1 MESNNNVAGSPV
13 IAPFERNQTA
23 KVVESAENVKYEDSD
38 NGNDPEY
45 EEIPLSTIV
54 ANLAH
59 PYSADNTNVLI
70 TTYAHF
76 TPPLMIVIE
85 KNYGV
90 AKYNPITGDK
100 EDNDSY
106 RCLYYLSIGGGF
118 ESQWFKRR
126 ELKKISGGSLDLFNS
141 AKDKVIDKLKKEL
154 LGKMA
159 ILTNVDLE
167 LDKKKIWADNE
178 GGISKEKVNNL
189 LDYLP
194 PLASIIDVKLN
205 EDHQKYNEKSGKII
219 HRKSK
224 ILVKL
229 RWLNNI
235 TSKYSE
241 DYIPLVALKIIDEQ
255 LELRKYSKK
264 STYLYSDAINL
275 EESAITV
282 SKVPLVLE
290 SIIWKHYFYIYR
302 FQNVFTK
309 QLQDVH
315 YDEALDIADLRH
327 VINNGSFLNDSV
339 NKFTKT
345 PDEQLKD
352 KWFEIQYSDRNE
364 RFTQRFIRIVEI
376 FKDVKEDGSE
386 RSFIKAN
393 CLLRNGK
400 IRHFRIERIKGY
412 KEVHDDFVKTF
423 IL

>member
-1 MESNNNVAGSPV
+1 MESNNNVAEASV
-13 IAPFERNQTA
+13 IAPVERNQTA
-23 KVVESAENVKYEDSD
+23 RVVKNAENVKYEDSD
-38 NGNDPEY
+38 NSNDLEY
-45 EEIPLSTIV
+45 EEIPIGTIV

-59 PYSADNTNVLI
+59 PYSADNTSVLI

-85 KNYGV
+85 KNYG
-90 AKYNPITGDK
+90 AIKYNQITGDK

-106 RCLYYLSIGGGF
+106 RCLYYLSINGSF

-126 ELKKISGGSLDLFNS
+126 ELKKISGGSLDLLNS
-141 AKDKVIDKLKKEL
+141 AKDKGIDTLKKEL
-154 LGKMA
+154 LGNMA

-167 LDKKKIWADNE
+167 LDKKKIWSDNE
-178 GGISKEKVNNL
+178 GGILKEKVNNL

-205 EDHQKYNEKSGKII
+205 DDHQKYNEKNGKII

-224 ILVKL
+224 VLVKL

-241 DYIPLVALKIIDEQ
+241 DYIPLAALKIIDKQ
-255 LELRKYSKK
+255 LELHNYTKGL
-264 STYLYSDAINL
+264 TYLYSDPIIL
-275 EESAITV
+275 EESGITV
-282 SKVPLVLE
+282 SKAPLVLE
-290 SIIWKHYFYIYR
+290 SIIWKHYFYVYR
-302 FQNVFTK
+302 FQNLFTN

-315 YDEALDIADLRH
+315 YDEALDKVDLRH
-327 VINNGSFLNDSV
+327 IINNSSFLNDSV

-345 PDEQLKD
+345 SDENFKD
-352 KWFEIQYSDRNE
+352 RWFEIQYSDRND
-364 RFTQRFIRIVEI
+364 RFTQRFIRIIEI
-376 FKDVKEDGSE
+376 FKDGKEEGNE

-412 KEVHDDFVKTF
+412 KEVHEDFVKTF

>member
-1 MESNNNVAGSPV
+1 MESNNNIAGAPVVAPV
-13 IAPFERNQTA
+13 ERNQTA
-23 KVVESAENVKYEDSD
+23 KVVKSAENVKYEDSD
-38 NGNDPEY
+38 NNNDSEY
-45 EEIPLSTIV
+45 EEIPLGTIV

-76 TPPLMIVIE
+76 TPPLMIVLE

-106 RCLYYLSIGGGF
+106 RCLYYLSISGGF
-118 ESQWFKRR
+118 ELQWFKRR
-126 ELKKISGGSLDLFNS
+126 ELKKISGGNLDLFNN
-141 AKDKVIDKLKKEL
+141 AKDKGIDKLKKEL

-167 LDKKKIWADNE
+167 LDKKKIWSDNE

-205 EDHQKYNEKSGKII
+205 EDHQKYNEKNGKII

-224 ILVKL
+224 VLVKL

-241 DYIPLVALKIIDEQ
+241 DFVPLAALKIIDKQ
-255 LELRKYSKK
+255 LELRNYSKK
-264 STYLYSDAINL
+264 LTYLYSDPINL
-275 EESAITV
+275 EESGITV
-282 SKVPLVLE
+282 SKVPLVIE
-290 SIIWKHYFYIYR
+290 SIIWKHYYYIYR
-302 FQNVFTK
+302 FQNLFTK
-309 QLQDVH
+309 QLKDVN
-315 YDEALDIADLRH
+315 YDEVLDETDLRH
-327 VINNGSFLNDSV
+327 IINNSSFLNDFV
-339 NKFTKT
+339 NKFTQT

-352 KWFEIQYSDRNE
+352 RWFEIQYSDRND
-364 RFTQRFIRIVEI
+364 RFTQRFIRIIEI
-376 FKDVKEDGSE
+376 FKEVQEDGNE
-386 RSFIKAN
+386 KRFIKAN

-412 KEVHDDFVKTF
+412 KEVHKDFVKAF